1 MTDGRLLL
9 HETQFCFWQK
19 IAIAKDCLLTDQEQA
34 CLFVVTIPK
43 WPCKKKMVVDC
54 ILVIKAIGKPLFSR
68 QACSP
73 LIQLFFGFAS
83 E

>member
-34 CLFVVTIPK
+34 CTKITRSVVWLSPCRK
-43 WPCKKKMVVDC
+43 WPKYTEKWLLTVPLLSHPTMK
-54 ILVIKAIGKPLFSR
+54 LFSR
-68 QACSP
+68 P
-73 LIQLFFGFAS
+73 D
-83 E
+83 